1 MLCSRCIERE
11 GKRKAPKPSHVNA
24 MEGGWV
30 VSSSKPLN
38 SDDFILGIAIVIRN
52 TEIHNEL
59 DIDEKNIN
67 FCTPAGTCIKD

>member
-1 MLCSRCIERE
+1 
-11 GKRKAPKPSHVNA
+11 

-52 TEIHNEL
+52 TEIHSEL

-67 FCTPAGTCIKD
+67 FCTPAGTYTKGEFNL

>member
-1 MLCSRCIERE
+1 
-11 GKRKAPKPSHVNA
+11 

-30 VSSSKPLN
+30 VSSSKPLH
-38 SDDFILGIAIVIRN
+38 SDDLILGIAIVIRN
-52 TEIHNEL
+52 TEIHSEL

>member
-1 MLCSRCIERE
+1 
-11 GKRKAPKPSHVNA
+11 

-52 TEIHNEL
+52 TEIHSEL